1 MMVTVM
7 IMIME
12 INSTLTLHQNRGLHI
27 FVFVFF
33 VFLNGGTA
41 NLVSVFFKKFGSQTN
56 LSMSLENMSFTM
68 HSVQIPLALS
78 GQKAEQRAKGISFH
92 ALPPQTQMFTPK
104 TSLPVQIGP

>member
-1 MMVTVM
+1 
-7 IMIME
+7 
-12 INSTLTLHQNRGLHI
+12 
-27 FVFVFF
+27 
-33 VFLNGGTA
+33 
-41 NLVSVFFKKFGSQTN
+41 
-56 LSMSLENMSFTM
+56 MSLENMSFTM